1 MVGSPRDRG
10 GTGPRWAGGG
20 GRDRRGGPHRG
31 ERRGGG
37 APVERPV
44 GPTDEAAV
52 LVDRREGVRV
62 VKVSTVER
70 ASRRVVRVVYRVE
83 FVGHDP
89 IGFDRLGA
97 ARERAAGPP
106 PNRRGRRPPR
116 QSEVRG
122 RWRRAQARPRSEVRG
137 HRSRGRARP
146 RSLVPP
152 EAGLD
157 RRHPR
162 GGHGATAAAVSPDV
176 ARMA

>member
-106 PNRRGRRPPR
+106 PERPAAAAEP
-116 QSEVRG
+116 SG
-122 RWRRAQARPRSEVRG
+122 T
-137 HRSRGRARP
+137 
-146 RSLVPP
+146 
-152 EAGLD
+152 EA
-157 RRHPR
+157 
-162 GGHGATAAAVSPDV
+162 AAAVGGAGPLEAGASEATVGGAGPPEPGPSEAAV
-176 ARMA
+176 PGPTRGGA

>member
-83 FVGHDP
+83 FAGHDP

-106 PNRRGRRPPR
+106 PERPAAAAEP
-116 QSEVRG
+116 SGTEAAAAVEG
-122 RWRRAQARPRSEVRG
+122 AR
-137 HRSRGRARP
+137 
-146 RSLVPP
+146 PP
-152 EAGLD
+152 EAGTAEAA
-157 RRHPR
+157 PR
-162 GGHGATAAAVSPDV
+162 GPAQVPP
-176 ARMA
+176 